1 MRVLE
6 RRVLS
11 ANRVGQFV
19 SVVLEYAVV
28 LERKDRRV
36 GEGAM
41 VVIMANDQG
50 SVVVVPVVLCC
61 VVLCCASRRE
71 YKSVE
76 RESVC
81 VSCVRVGSCVRE
93 KRQTD

>member
-1 MRVLE
+1 M
-6 RRVLS
+6 LS

-19 SVVLEYAVV
+19 SVVFEYTVV

-36 GEGAM
+36 GDGAMM

-50 SVVVVPVVLCC
+50 SVVVVTVVLCC

-93 KRQTD
+93 RRQTD

>member
-1 MRVLE
+1 M
-6 RRVLS
+6 LS
-11 ANRVGQFV
+11 ANRVGQCV
-19 SVVLEYAVV
+19 SVVSEYTVVV
-28 LERKDRRV
+28 LERKESRV
-36 GEGAM
+36 GGGAM

-76 RESVC
+76 RESFC

-93 KRQTD
+93 KTDGLAM